1 MAAELPLNGGNN
13 GYVTIK
19 GRSDESTKYQLVEW
33 DSITPDYFRVMG
45 IPVISGRTLTDA
57 DVQNSVE
64 VETTIEAIPEGSPT
78 LKDAIAKTVIPTV
91 INQTMARRFWPN
103 ESAIGKMFSGGG
115 ISNVVIGIVGDT
127 KTFGLGGKPMAQAY
141 FPLTGTEG
149 DRPAPVSI
157 VVQGSGEPAAL
168 VGTLRSTMNSLD
180 NSLAIF
186 NVQTVPELI
195 ATSMTTTTFQ
205 TFLLGVFAVL
215 ALVLASV
222 GIYGVLS
229 YVVTQRTN
237 EIGIRMALGAGRGKV
252 LWMILRQGLVLTV
265 IGIGVGVAGTYAL
278 TGLLGSLLFGVKAT
292 DPLTFVAVSVVMA
305 VVAMSACMVPARRAT
320 RVDPMV
326 ALRYE

>member
-1 MAAELPLNGGNN
+1 
-13 GYVTIK
+13 
-19 GRSDESTKYQLVEW
+19 
-33 DSITPDYFRVMG
+33 
-45 IPVISGRTLTDA
+45 
-57 DVQNSVE
+57 
-64 VETTIEAIPEGSPT
+64 
-78 LKDAIAKTVIPTV
+78 
-91 INQTMARRFWPN
+91 
-103 ESAIGKMFSGGG
+103 
-115 ISNVVIGIVGDT
+115 VVGIVGDT
-127 KTFGLGGKPMAQAY
+127 KVFGLAQKTMAQAY

-168 VGTLRSTMNSLD
+168 VGTVRGTVNSLD

-195 ATSMTTTTFQ
+195 ATSMTGTTFQ
-205 TFLLGVFAVL
+205 TFLLGVFAGL
-215 ALVLASV
+215 ALLLASV

-252 LWMILRQGLVLTV
+252 LWMILRQGLLLTV
-265 IGIGVGVAGTYAL
+265 LGIGAGVAGTYAL
-278 TGLLGSLLFGVKAT
+278 TGLLGSLLFGVKAN
-292 DPLTFVAVSVVMA
+292 DPLTFIAVSVVMG
-305 VVAMSACMVPARRAT
+305 VVAMSACMVPAWRAT

>member
-1 MAAELPLNGGNN
+1 LI
-13 GYVTIK
+13 T
-19 GRSDESTKYQLVEW
+19 GRN
-33 DSITPDYFRVMG
+33 
-45 IPVISGRTLTDA
+45 LTDA
-57 DVQNSVE
+57 DIQNAVE
-64 VETTIEAIPEGSPT
+64 LQTKLQELPDGSPA
-78 LKDAIAKTVIPTV
+78 LHAAIDKMVTPAV
-91 INQTMARRFWPN
+91 INQTMARRYWPN
-103 ESAIGKMFSGGG
+103 DDAIGKTFKSGGG
-115 ISNVVIGIVGDT
+115 SNRVIGIVGDT
-127 KTFGLGGKPMAQAY
+127 KVFGLGQKAMPQAY
-141 FPLTGTEG
+141 FSLTGTEG

-168 VGTLRSTMNSLD
+168 VGTLRSTVNSLD

-186 NVQTVPELI
+186 NVQTVPDLV

-205 TFLLGVFAVL
+205 TFLLSVFAGL
-215 ALVLASV
+215 ALLLASV

-252 LWMILRQGLVLTV
+252 LWMILRQGLALTV

-278 TGLLGSLLFGVKAT
+278 TGLLGSLLFGVKEN
-292 DPLTFVAVSVVMA
+292 DPLTFIAVSVVMG
-305 VVAMSACMVPARRAT
+305 VVAMSACMVPAWRAT